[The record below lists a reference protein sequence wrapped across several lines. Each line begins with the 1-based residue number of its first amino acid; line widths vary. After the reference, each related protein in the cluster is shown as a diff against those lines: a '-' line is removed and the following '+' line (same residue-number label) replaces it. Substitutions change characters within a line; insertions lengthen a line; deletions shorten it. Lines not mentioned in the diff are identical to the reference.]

1 MSGIL
6 LPGQD
11 REPQEEGKIE
21 LPKGFSRPKSEED
34 ATQAAAPSQVD
45 APAPEAN
52 APADRPQG
60 APPQPAAPQA
70 APPRQRGPG
79 QELLFPP
86 RGAQIQC
93 PACGTPY
100 TVAVFSILDFGAN
113 PELRGALLS
122 GQINMGVCPNCGA
135 GGSLGAP
142 LLIHDPDNDFLGVY
156 MPMEG
161 AGNDMER
168 QRIIGELTQ
177 TLMRKIPAEKRRGY
191 MLQPTQ
197 FMDWQRFMEKLW
209 GFEGVTPEMLRR
221 QRDQSTLLQNLMGI
235 ASDAKAVEMAI
246 ARNPG
251 LVDRDFFSMLDQVVM
266 MARSQGQAEQLAPLI
281 KLRQTLLDTTP
292 AGAEVKQQQEK
303 IRTLLAQITPE
314 MSREQLVDMI
324 LEAWQGDDG
333 EQIVG
338 SVAVGAA
345 GLFDYQ
351 FLMALNEKVE
361 QITEAA
367 AREKAEELRDFLVEI
382 QQQMAARQQESQQ
395 AMAQQAQALL
405 QEVLGS
411 TNIDETLREN
421 VAVLDENFLALIAAN
436 MQQAERSKATGAAR
450 RLRTI
455 YEKVLAI
462 LQENL
467 PDDLRLLNQL
477 ISAPDKASL
486 NSLLAENR
494 PQLTQEFVQSLKPIE
509 EEMRQSGRAEIADR
523 IKSVRA
529 QIALMM

>member
-11 REPQEEGKIE
+11 KQPDQDPNQGPKIE
-21 LPKGFSRPKSEED
+21 LPKGFSRPKPEEPAQSAPESAA
-34 ATQAAAPSQVD
+34 ATQPDTPPAGSAA
-45 APAPEAN
+45 
-52 APADRPQG
+52 
-60 APPQPAAPQA
+60 QPAAGA
-70 APPRQRGPG
+70 PRQRRGAG

-86 RGAQIQC
+86 RAAQIRC

-100 TVAVFSILDFGAN
+100 TVPVFSIIDLGVN

-122 GQINMGVCPNCGA
+122 GQVNVGVCPSCGT
-135 GGSLGAP
+135 GGALGAP
-142 LLIHDPDNDFLGVY
+142 LLVHDPENNFLGIY

-161 AGNDMER
+161 GGNDMER
-168 QRIIGELTQ
+168 QRSIGELTQ
-177 TLMRKIPAEKRRGY
+177 MLMNKIPSEQRRGY

-221 QRDQSTLLQNLMGI
+221 QRDQSALLQSLIGL
-235 ASDAKAVEMAI
+235 ADDAKAVELTI
-246 ARNPG
+246 SRNPG
-251 LVDRDFFSMLDQVVM
+251 LIDREFFTMLDQVVM
-266 MARSQGQAEQLAPLI
+266 MARSQGQGEELAPLL
-281 KLRQTLLDTTP
+281 KLRQMLLDTTP
-292 AGAEVKQQQEK
+292 AGQEVKQQQEK
-303 IRTLLAQITPE
+303 IRALLAKISPQ
-314 MSREQLVDMI
+314 MSREELVDLI
-324 LEAWQGDDG
+324 LDAWQGDDG
-333 EQIVG
+333 QQIVG

-351 FLMALNEKVE
+351 FLMALSEKIGAISDPEVK
-361 QITEAA
+361 Q
-367 AREKAEELRDFLVEI
+367 KAQELREFLVQLQE
-382 QQQMAARQQESQQ
+382 QLAARQQETQQ
-395 AMAQQAQALL
+395 MMAQQAQALL

-411 TNIDETLREN
+411 TNVEETLREH
-421 VAVLDENFLALIAAN
+421 LELIDENFLALIAAN

-455 YEKVLAI
+455 YEKAMAL

-477 ISAPDKASL
+477 IGATDDATLRNLVK
-486 NSLLAENR
+486 ENR
-494 PQLTQEFVQSLKPIE
+494 SKLTREFVDSLKPLE
-509 EEMRQSGRAEIADR
+509 QEMRQNGRPEIADR

>member
-11 REPQEEGKIE
+11 KQPDSEQEGKIE
-21 LPKGFSRPKSEED
+21 LPKGFTRPKKEE
-34 ATQAAAPSQVD
+34 APKQEAPSQSE
-45 APAPEAN
+45 APASGA
-52 APADRPQG
+52 APAGP
-60 APPQPAAPQA
+60 APTPGTPQPGTPQA
-70 APPRQRGPG
+70 GAQRRSPG
-79 QELLFPP
+79 QDLLFPP

-100 TVAVFSILDFGAN
+100 TVAVFSILDLGAN

-122 GQINMGVCPNCGA
+122 GQINMGVCPSCGA

-142 LLIHDPDNDFLGVY
+142 LLVHDPENDFLGVY

-161 AGNDMER
+161 GRNDMER

-177 TLMRKIPAEKRRGY
+177 TLMRKIPSEKRRGY

-197 FMDWQRFMEKLW
+197 FMDWQRFMEKMW

-221 QRDQSTLLQNLMGI
+221 QRDQSALLQNLMGI
-235 ASDAKAVEMAI
+235 ATDPKAVEMAI
-246 ARNPG
+246 GRNPG
-251 LVDRDFFSMLDQVVM
+251 LIDRDFFSMLDQIVM
-266 MARSQGQAEQLAPLI
+266 MARSQGQAEQLAPLM

-292 AGAEVKQQQEK
+292 AGQEVKQQQEK
-303 IRTLLAQITPE
+303 IRGLLAKITPE
-314 MSREQLVDMI
+314 MGRGELVDLI
-324 LEAWQGDDG
+324 LDAWQGDDG
-333 EQIVG
+333 EHIVG

-345 GLFDYQ
+345 GLFDYE
-351 FLMALNEKVE
+351 FLMALNDKVG
-361 QITEAA
+361 QISEPA

-382 QQQMAARQQESQQ
+382 QQQLVARQQDSQQ

-405 QEVLGS
+405 QEVLGA
-411 TNIDETLREN
+411 TNIEETLREN
-421 VAVLDENFLALIAAN
+421 MEVLDENFLALIAAN

-455 YEKVLAI
+455 YEKALAI

-477 ISAPDKASL
+477 ISAPDEAAL
-486 NSLLAENR
+486 RTLLKENR
-494 PQLTQEFVQSLKPIE
+494 PKLTREFVESLKPIE
-509 EEMRQSGRAEIADR
+509 EEMRQNDRKEIADR

-529 QIALMM
+529 QITLMM